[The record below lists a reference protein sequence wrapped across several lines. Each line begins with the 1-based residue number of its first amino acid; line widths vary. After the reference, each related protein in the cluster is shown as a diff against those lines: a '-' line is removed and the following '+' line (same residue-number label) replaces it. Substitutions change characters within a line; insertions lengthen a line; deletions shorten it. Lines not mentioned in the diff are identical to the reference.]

1 MNARQLARGLG
12 WFSIGLG
19 FAELVAPGRISNR
32 LGLQGDQGKVRAF
45 GMREVISG
53 AAILASRGR
62 APHGLWARVVG
73 DVMDLGLLQTANPVG
88 AERRTTLNV
97 ARAAVLGAAAL
108 DLLAAR
114 KLTRQAK
121 SRRRRLAR
129 RSPIANRR
137 YA

>member
-45 GMREVISG
+45 GLREVVSG

-62 APHGLWARVVG
+62 APHGLWARVAG
-73 DVMDLGLLQTANPVG
+73 DVMDLGLLQTARPVG

-97 ARAAVLGAAAL
+97 ARAAVLGAAVL

-114 KLTRQAK
+114 KLTRQAGT
-121 SRRRRLAR
+121 RRRRLAR
-129 RSPIANRR
+129 RIPGINRR
-137 YA
+137 YG

>member
-45 GMREVISG
+45 GLREVISG

-129 RSPIANRR
+129 RIPIANRR

>member
-45 GMREVISG
+45 GLREVISG

>member
-1 MNARQLARGLG
+1 MDARRLARGLG

-19 FAELVAPGRISNR
+19 FAELVAPGRISSR

-45 GMREVISG
+45 GLREVLSG

-62 APHGLWARVVG
+62 APHWLWARVAG
-73 DVMDLGLLQTANPVG
+73 DVMDMGLLQKATPVG
-88 AERRTTLNV
+88 PQRRTTLNV

-108 DLLAAR
+108 DLLAAQ

-121 SRRRRLAR
+121 TRRRRLAR
-129 RSPIANRR
+129 RIPGIDRR
-137 YA
+137 YG

>member
-32 LGLQGDQGKVRAF
+32 LGLPGEQGKVRAF
-45 GMREVISG
+45 GLREVISG

-62 APHGLWARVVG
+62 APHGLWARVAG
-73 DVMDLGLLQTANPVG
+73 DVMDLGLLQTAHPVG

-129 RSPIANRR
+129 RIPIVNRR

>member
-1 MNARQLARGLG
+1 MDARRLARGLG

-19 FAELVAPGRISNR
+19 FAELVAPGRISSR

-45 GMREVISG
+45 GLREVLSG

-62 APHGLWARVVG
+62 APHWLWARVAG
-73 DVMDLGLLQTANPVG
+73 DVMDMGLLQKATPIG
-88 AERRTTLNV
+88 SQRRTTVNV

-108 DLLAAR
+108 DLLAAQ

-121 SRRRRLAR
+121 TRRRRLAR
-129 RSPIANRR
+129 RIPGIDRR
-137 YA
+137 YG